1 MSTNRAAWILADKQQ
16 LQVQEAPYPSPSSN
30 EIIIRNRAV
39 AINLIDW
46 ILQDQGT
53 GFAFGWIKFPFIF
66 GHDVAGE
73 VVEVGSQVTRF
84 RVGDRVVGQALATD
98 KKVNTVSHGGF
109 QLYVTLLDR
118 VASTIPD
125 DMSFEAASVLPLGL
139 ATAAAGLFEKDQL
152 GLGYPQL
159 NPKRTGKTLLV
170 WGGSTSVGCNAIQLA
185 VAAGY
190 EVISTSS
197 PKNFKLLKSLGASE
211 VFDYNDRTVVEK
223 VVGAMRGKTSAGAIA
238 IGENSAFYCLDI
250 LGQCKGDKHI
260 AMATLPIPS
269 QPKRFATLQIVFHFV
284 TSMVSI
290 FFKSK
295 LRGIKTSFIWG
306 SVAHSPVGNAVYV
319 DFLPQALA
327 KGVFKPAPEPEVV
340 GKGLEAIQEAV
351 NIQKKGVS
359 AKKIVV
365 QLP

>member
-16 LQVQEAPYPSPSSN
+16 FQVKEAPYPSPGPS

-39 AINLIDW
+39 AINPIDW

-53 GFAFGWIKFPFIF
+53 GFAFGWIKYPFIF

-73 VVEVGSQVTRF
+73 VVEVGSKVTRF
-84 RVGDRVVGQALATD
+84 SVGDRVVGQALATD
-98 KKVNTVSHGGF
+98 KKINTAAHGGL

-118 VASTIPD
+118 VVSTIPD
-125 DMSFEAASVLPLGL
+125 NVSFEAASVLPLGF

-159 NPKRTGKTLLV
+159 NPKPTGKTLLV

-190 EVISTSS
+190 EVVSTSS
-197 PKNFKLLKSLGASE
+197 PRNFKLLKSLGASE
-211 VFDYNDRTVVEK
+211 VFDYNDRTVVTK
-223 VVGAMRGKTSAGAIA
+223 IVDAMRGKTSAGAIA
-238 IGENSAFYCLDI
+238 IGAKSAFYCLDV
-250 LGQCKGDKHI
+250 LGQCKGDKNI
-260 AMATLPIPS
+260 AIATLLNPS
-269 QPKRFATLQIVFHFV
+269 QPKRFAALQIIFSLV
-284 TSMVSI
+284 TSIISI

-306 SVAHSPVGNAVYV
+306 SVAHSPVGDAVYV

-327 KGVFKPAPEPEVV
+327 KGIFKPAPEPEVV